1 MEYVTSL
8 AGISPVHLE
17 GFFVGWPTPP
27 SPVQHWALL
36 RGSTH
41 IVLALDGDKVVGFI
55 NALSDGVLSAYI
67 PLLEVRPEYQGTG
80 VGSELVRRAL
90 DAIGDLYMIDL
101 VCDENLMP
109 FYERFGMFR
118 WNAAI
123 KRSVTSS
130 Q

>member
-1 MEYVTSL
+1 MDYVTS
-8 AGISPVHLE
+8 ADGISASDLE

-27 SPVQHWALL
+27 SPEQHLAVL

-41 IVLALDGDKVVGFI
+41 VVVAMDGERVAGFI
-55 NALSDGVLSAYI
+55 NALSDGVLAAYI
-67 PLLEVRPEYQGTG
+67 PLLEVRPDYQGSG
-80 VGSELVRRAL
+80 VGSEFVRRML
-90 DAIGDLYMIDL
+90 DAIGDLYMVDL
-101 VCDENLMP
+101 VCDEDLMP

-123 KRSVTSS
+123 KRSTT

>member
-101 VCDENLMP
+101 VCDEDLMP

>member
-8 AGISPVHLE
+8 AGISPVHLA
-17 GFFVGWPTPP
+17 GFFVGWPSPP
-27 SPVQHWALL
+27 SPMQHWALL

-80 VGSELVRRAL
+80 VGS
-90 DAIGDLYMIDL
+90 
-101 VCDENLMP
+101 
-109 FYERFGMFR
+109 
-118 WNAAI
+118 
-123 KRSVTSS
+123 
-130 Q
+130 

>member
-1 MEYVTSL
+1 MEYVTSVDRITP
-8 AGISPVHLE
+8 AALE
-17 GFFVGWPTPP
+17 GFFVGWPAPP
-27 SPVQHWALL
+27 SPEQHLALL

-41 IVLALDGDKVVGFI
+41 VVLAVDGERVAGFI
-55 NALSDGVLSAYI
+55 NALSDGVLAAYI
-67 PLLEVRPEYQGTG
+67 PLLEVRPDYQGAG
-80 VGSELVRRAL
+80 IGSELVRRVL

-101 VCDENLMP
+101 VCDEELMP

-123 KRSVTSS
+123 KRSTS